1 MAESRIV
8 VYGAIA
14 GNVAI
19 AVTKFIVAGVSG
31 SAAMLSEAIHST
43 VDTGN
48 DVLLLVGLKL
58 SERKPNAAHP
68 FGYGRELYFWS
79 LIVAV
84 LVFGLG
90 GGMSIYEGLLHMR
103 HPEPLKDP
111 TWNYI
116 VLAAS
121 MVFEGISFAIG
132 VREVWRNRGRQGFF
146 QALHTSKDPSTFTV
160 VAEDSAALVGLVM
173 AAIGIYASHRF
184 NRPDLDGAASVA
196 IGILLAGVA
205 IVLIYETR
213 GLLIGEGIT
222 ADTAHAIRRMALA
235 DEAVKAVGYPLSMY
249 LGPEEVL
256 LTLDVEFD
264 ASLSAD
270 EISASVRRLES
281 SIRKQY
287 ERIRRIYIESNPG
300 AVEDQAKR
308 LGMNASV
315 A

>member
-19 AVTKFIVAGVSG
+19 AVTKFIVAGISG

-48 DVLLLVGLKL
+48 DLLLLFGMKL

-68 FGYGRELYFWS
+68 FGYGREQYFWS

-90 GGMSIYEGLLHMR
+90 GGMSIYEGIQHVR

-121 MVFEGISFAIG
+121 AVFEGISFAIG
-132 VREVWRNRGRQGFF
+132 VRAVWKSKGSQGFF
-146 QALHTSKDPSTFTV
+146 EALHTSKDPSTFTV
-160 VAEDSAALVGLVM
+160 VAEDGAALAGLAL
-173 AAIGIYASHRF
+173 AAIGVYSSHHF
-184 NRPDLDGAASVA
+184 QRPELDGAASVA
-196 IGILLAGVA
+196 IGALLAGVA
-205 IVLIYETR
+205 VLLIHESR
-213 GLLIGEGIT
+213 GLLIGEGIG
-222 ADTAHAIRRMALA
+222 ADTAHAIRRMALDDA
-235 DEAVKAVGYPLSMY
+235 SVQEVGYPLSMY

-256 LTLDVEFD
+256 LALDIAFD
-264 ASLSAD
+264 EALSA
-270 EISASVRRLES
+270 EEVSCAVRRLEAA
-281 SIRKQY
+281 IRQRY
-287 ERIRRIYIESNPG
+287 ARIKRIYIESNPG
-300 AVEDQAKR
+300 AVREQAQR
-308 LGMNASV
+308 LGMRANA

>member
-19 AVTKFIVAGVSG
+19 AATKFIVAGMSG
-31 SAAMLSEAIHST
+31 SAAMLSEAIHSS

-48 DVLLLVGLKL
+48 DLLLLVGIKL
-58 SERKPNAAHP
+58 SERKPSAAHP

-90 GGMSIYEGLLHMR
+90 GGMSIYEGVLHIR
-103 HPEPLKDP
+103 DPEPLSDP
-111 TWNYI
+111 KWNYI

-121 MVFEGISFAIG
+121 ALFEGISFAIAL
-132 VREVWRNRGRQGFF
+132 RALWKSKGRQGLFE
-146 QALHTSKDPSTFTV
+146 ALHTSKDPGTFTV
-160 VAEDSAALVGLVM
+160 IAEDGAALAGLAL
-173 AAIGIYASHRF
+173 AALGVYASHRF
-184 NRPDLDGAASVA
+184 DMPELDGAASVA
-196 IGILLAGVA
+196 IGMLLAGVA
-205 IVLIYETR
+205 ILLIYESR

-222 ADTAHAIRRMALA
+222 AETVHAIRRLVLE
-235 DEAVKAVGYPLSMY
+235 DRAVKAAGYPLSMY

-264 ASLSAD
+264 GALSAE
-270 EISASVRRLES
+270 EISASVRRLEAA
-281 SIRKQY
+281 IRAQY
-287 ERIRRIYIESNPG
+287 QRIRRIYIESNPA
-300 AVEDQAKR
+300 AVREQAAR
-308 LGMNASV
+308 LGMQAG
-315 A
+315 AA